1 MFDGWEDVEGVVHHQ
16 GLSYVLEI
24 IRIELT
30 SHFGIEKT
38 ERLVA
43 KKCYEDLQSLPIP
56 TYCWKDLSMDFV
68 TGLPIYTDWKGT
80 SYYLI

>member
-1 MFDGWEDVEGVVHHQ
+1 MTGRILDHQ
-16 GLSYVLEI
+16 GLFYVSKI

-68 TGLPIYTDWKGT
+68 TGLLISTD
-80 SYYLI
+80 